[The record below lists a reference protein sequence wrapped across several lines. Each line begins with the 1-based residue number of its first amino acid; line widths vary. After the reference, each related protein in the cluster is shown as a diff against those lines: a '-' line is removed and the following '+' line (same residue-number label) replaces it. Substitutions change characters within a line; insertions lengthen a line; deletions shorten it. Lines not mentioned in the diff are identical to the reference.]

1 MEIIRK
7 NENNEAHPYIP
18 ELKNLYQK
26 GRISR
31 REFLRNA
38 TLLGMTFAS
47 ASAFL
52 AACGPTPAPTA
63 APTAAVPPTQPPAT
77 MAPEPTQ
84 APAMGPTRGG
94 TLKVASRVQKVTHP
108 AQFSWIAPS
117 NQLRQVAE
125 YLTYYG
131 VDNVARPLLLKDWQA
146 SEDLQ
151 TWTLNLRQG
160 IMHNNGDEFNAD
172 DVIFTMNEWLKEDVG
187 SSMLGLIGDYLSAEN
202 IEKVDDYTVNLHLS
216 RPEIGVPE
224 HLFHYPALMLN
235 SRTFEGDF
243 IKAPHG
249 TGPYTLESYSEGER
263 VLIKRRTDY
272 WQNGEDGDPLPYL
285 DAMEFIDMGE
295 EASAWIAAI
304 QAGEVDYL
312 DLSDNVAPDFYL
324 GLKDNPDVVVEGV
337 PTGTTRVMRMRV
349 DIDPWTDNNVRMA
362 LKLCQNHE
370 KVLNL
375 AYFGEGLQGQEFHVY
390 SNHPEYCNK
399 PIPEYNPEKAKQLLA
414 DAGYPNGLDVTIAVG
429 TGWADI
435 VSYAEILKEDAAP
448 AGFNI
453 TLNTM
458 PNSQYWEQWTE
469 VDLGVTP
476 WTHRP
481 LGTMILN
488 LAYVADSEG
497 KPVAWNESRWVDEEF
512 SQLLTQAN
520 GTLDVEA
527 RRQIFCDLEQIQMD
541 RGSIGIPYWMNVWM
555 VSRKNVMNVPPHPNI
570 YMLFNETWKS
580 A

>member
-1 MEIIRK
+1 MEFFSK
-7 NENNEAHPYIP
+7 KETNDAHPYIP
-18 ELKNLYQK
+18 ELKDLYQK
-26 GRISR
+26 GRITR

-38 TLLGMTFAS
+38 TLLGMSMTA

-52 AACGPTPAPTA
+52 AACGPTTEPTS
-63 APTAAVPPTQPPAT
+63 
-77 MAPEPTQ
+77 APEPTQ
-84 APAMGPTRGG
+84 APMATEAPQATEPPAAGMGPTRGG

-108 AQFSWIAPS
+108 AQLSWVSPS

-131 VDNVARPLLLKDWQA
+131 VDNVARPLLLESWTP

-172 DVIFTMNEWLKEDVG
+172 DVIFTMKEWLNEDVG

-202 IEKVDDYTVNLHLS
+202 IEKVDDYTVTLNLS
-216 RPEIGVPE
+216 RPEIAVPE
-224 HLFHYPALMLN
+224 HLFHYPALILN
-235 SRTFEGDF
+235 HRTFEGDF

-263 VLIKRRTDY
+263 VLLKRREDY
-272 WQNGEDGDPLPYL
+272 WQNGEDGQPLPYL
-285 DAMEFIDMGE
+285 DEMEFIDMGE

-312 DLSDNVAPDFYL
+312 DLGDNVSPDFYL
-324 GLKDNPDVVVEGV
+324 ALKDNPDVIVDGV
-337 PTGTTRVMRMRV
+337 PTGITRVMRMRV

-375 AYFGEGLQGQEFHVY
+375 AYFGQGLQGQDFHVY
-390 SNHPEYCNK
+390 ENHPEYCTK
-399 PIPEYNPEKAKQLLA
+399 DIPAYDPERAKQLLA
-414 DAGYPNGLDVTIAVG
+414 DAGYPDGLDVQISVG
-429 TGWADI
+429 TGWPDI

-488 LAYVADSEG
+488 LAYTADSDG
-497 KPVAWNESRWVDEEF
+497 VPVAWNESRWVDDEF
-512 SQLLTQAN
+512 SQLLEQAN
-520 GTLDVEA
+520 GTVDIEA

-541 RGSIGIPYWMNVWM
+541 RGSVGIPYWMNIWM
-555 VSRKNVMNVPPHPNI
+555 VYRTNVMNVVPHPNI

>member
-1 MEIIRK
+1 MEFFSK
-7 NENNEAHPYIP
+7 KETNDAHPYIP
-18 ELKNLYQK
+18 ELKDLYQK
-26 GRISR
+26 GRITR

-52 AACGPTPAPTA
+52 AACGATEVPTSAPTA
-63 APTAAVPPTQPPAT
+63 TQAAMATEAPQATEPPA
-77 MAPEPTQ
+77 AG
-84 APAMGPTRGG
+84 MGPTRGG
-94 TLKVASRVQKVTHP
+94 SLKVASRVQKVTHP
-108 AQFSWIAPS
+108 AQFSWVSPS

-131 VDNVARPLLLKDWQA
+131 VDNVARPLLLESWTPSD
-146 SEDLQ
+146 DLQ

-172 DVIFTMNEWLKEDVG
+172 DVIFTMKEWLNEDVG

-202 IEKVDDYTVNLHLS
+202 IERVDDYTVKLNLS
-216 RPEIGVPE
+216 RPEIAVPE
-224 HLFHYPALMLN
+224 HLFHYPALILN
-235 SRTFEGDF
+235 HRTFEGDF

-249 TGPYTLESYSEGER
+249 TGPYTLESYSEGEG
-263 VLIKRRTDY
+263 VLLKRRNDY
-272 WQNGEDGDPLPYL
+272 WQNGEDGEPLPYL
-285 DAMEFIDMGE
+285 DEMEFIDMGE

-312 DLSDNVAPDFYL
+312 DLGDNVSPDFYL
-324 GLKDNPDVVVEGV
+324 ALKDNPDVVVDGV
-337 PTGTTRVMRMRV
+337 PTGITRVMRMRV

-375 AYFGEGLQGQEFHVY
+375 AYFGQGLEGQEFHVY
-390 SNHPEYCNK
+390 ENHPEYCTK
-399 PIPEYNPEKAKQLLA
+399 PIPSYDPERAKQLLA
-414 DAGYPNGLDVTIAVG
+414 DAGYPDGLDVQISVG
-429 TGWADI
+429 TGWPDI

-497 KPVAWNESRWVDEEF
+497 NPVAWNESRWVDDEF

-520 GTLDVEA
+520 GTVDVEA

-541 RGSIGIPYWMNVWM
+541 RGSVGIPYWMNIWM
-555 VSRKNVMNVPPHPNI
+555 VYRKNVMNVVPHPNI